1 MPMEPPPT
9 RITARPA
16 INDRLGSTLFL
27 AVLLHGVVI
36 LGVTFSVATF
46 DDDHASPSLN
56 VTLLVEG
63 RDEPKPEK
71 ADFIANRNSQAAGV
85 AAKGLHATTALSAQ
99 EPVAQAGNP
108 DGADLTDGTPREL
121 VPSAEE
127 LVSRGQSERVNATP
141 QPTDDPADERR
152 TAAALIDSLAPQ
164 TAAAEL
170 GVRAELPNGDDD
182 RRTLYATPSAQ
193 QSILAE
199 YLEGWRGRV
208 ERIGTA
214 NYPARFLG
222 GPDHGRPTLE
232 VTIRADGS
240 LKDIVVRHSSGDKAL
255 DQAALRIL
263 RLAAPFDPLPANI
276 RKDYDVLR
284 FAYDWDFFDSARKSG
299 SEARPED
306 PN

>member
-9 RITARPA
+9 RIKARPA

-56 VTLLVEG
+56 VTLLVDG
-63 RDEPKPEK
+63 RDEPAPEK

-85 AAKGLHATTALSAQ
+85 AAQGLHATNALSAQ
-99 EPVAQAGNP
+99 ERIAQPGSP
-108 DGADLTDGTPREL
+108 EGADLTDGTPREL

-127 LVSRGQSERVNATP
+127 LVSRGQSDRVNATP

-152 TAAALIDSLAPQ
+152 KAAALIDAVAPQ
-164 TAAAEL
+164 TTAAEL
-170 GVRAELPNGDDD
+170 GVRAELPTGDDEK
-182 RRTLYATPSAQ
+182 RTLIATPSAQ
-193 QSILAE
+193 RSILAE
-199 YLEGWRGRV
+199 YLEEWRERV

-214 NYPARFLG
+214 NYPSRFLG

-255 DQAALRIL
+255 DQAALKIL
-263 RLAAPFDPLPANI
+263 RLAAPFDPLPPNI

-299 SEARPED
+299 SQAQPED

>member
-1 MPMEPPPT
+1 V
-9 RITARPA
+9 RPA

-36 LGVTFSVATF
+36 LGITFSVATF
-46 DDDHASPSLN
+46 DDDHPSPSLN

-63 RDEPKPEK
+63 RDEPAPEK

-85 AAKGLHATTALSAQ
+85 AAKGLHATNALSAQ
-99 EPVAQAGNP
+99 EPIAQAGSP
-108 DGADLTDGTPREL
+108 DGADLRDGTPREL

-141 QPTDDPADERR
+141 QPTDDPSDVRQK
-152 TAAALIDSLAPQ
+152 AAALVDAVASQ
-164 TAAAEL
+164 TTAAEL

-182 RRTLYATPSAQ
+182 RRTLIATPSAQ

-199 YLEGWRGRV
+199 YLEAWRGRV

-214 NYPARFLG
+214 NYPTRFRT
-222 GPDHGRPTLE
+222 DHGRPTLE

-240 LKDIVVRHSSGDKAL
+240 LKDIVVRRSSGDKAL
-255 DQAALRIL
+255 DQAALKIL
-263 RLAAPFDPLPANI
+263 RLAAPFDPLPPNV

-284 FAYDWDFFDSARKSG
+284 FAYDWDFFDTAGKSASQ
-299 SEARPED
+299 APPED
-306 PN
+306 RN